1 LIATNM
7 LLALLLMVFIT
18 KTAINMESINK
29 QQNLSGRMDMMPFLK
44 LRIIGKTHM
53 GSTKGVG
60 FISEQR
66 DKILVMKP

>member
-1 LIATNM
+1 
-7 LLALLLMVFIT
+7 
-18 KTAINMESINK
+18 
-29 QQNLSGRMDMMPFLK
+29 MMPFLK